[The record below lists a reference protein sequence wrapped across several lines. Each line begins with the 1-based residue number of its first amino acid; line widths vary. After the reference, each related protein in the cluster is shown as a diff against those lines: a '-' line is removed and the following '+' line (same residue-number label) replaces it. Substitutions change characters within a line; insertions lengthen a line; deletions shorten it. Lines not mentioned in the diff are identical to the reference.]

1 MMDHYATGQLPPFK
15 KRENKFYA
23 PDPGLIAALD
33 VALELNMPLLLMG
46 EPGTGK
52 TRFAQHVADRFKLG
66 KALVFNAKTTSQASD
81 LFYHYDAL
89 KHFHLVQNLKP
100 ERDLDLLKDGI
111 IRFNALG
118 EAIMAAS
125 GEDPHRSVVLI
136 DEIDKAP
143 RDFPNDLLNELDGDT
158 FSFKVPELGREE
170 PFSADAS
177 FKPII
182 IITSN
187 SEKNLPEPFLR
198 RCIFYHIP
206 TPDSEGLLNIVLGK
220 LEEHP
225 ELAGFDEDGLY
236 GLINH
241 FQAIR
246 RRADEMNLKKPA
258 TAELISWL
266 IVLHQMGITDRYT
279 GDEEHWQASYS
290 VLVKN
295 TELLEELKDGLEE
308 DDETMS
314 ES

>member
-1 MMDHYATGQLPPFK
+1 MMNHYNSGKLPPLK
-15 KRENKFYA
+15 TRKSSFYD

-52 TRFAQHVADRFKLG
+52 TRFAQHVADRFPELTDKV
-66 KALVFNAKTTSQASD
+66 LVFNAKTTSQASD

-89 KHFHLVQNLKP
+89 KHFHLVQNIRV
-100 ERDLDLLKDGI
+100 EHIDLVKDEI

-118 EAIMAAS
+118 AAIIAAS
-125 GEDPHRSVVLI
+125 GENPKRSVVLI

-158 FSFKVPELGREE
+158 FSFNVPELGRDE
-170 PFSADAS
+170 PFAADPA

-206 TPDSEGLLNIVLGK
+206 TPNAEGLLKIVLGK
-220 LEEHP
+220 LQEHP
-225 ELAGFDEDGLY
+225 ELNGFAEEGLRRLIAHFSEIRDRAGE
-236 GLINH
+236 ISK
-241 FQAIR
+241 
-246 RRADEMNLKKPA
+246 KKPA

-266 IVLHQMGITDRYT
+266 IVLHQMGITDRGMGST
-279 GDEEHWQASYS
+279 DQWQASYS

-295 TELLEELKDGLEE
+295 TELLDELRGENGNDE
-308 DDETMS
+308 DS
-314 ES
+314 RES

>member
-1 MMDHYATGQLPPFK
+1 MMNHYNSGKLPPLNPRK
-15 KRENKFYA
+15 SNFYD

-52 TRFAQHVADRFKLG
+52 TRFAQHVAARFPELTDKV
-66 KALVFNAKTTSQASD
+66 LVFNAKTTSQASD

-89 KHFHLVQNLKP
+89 KHFHLVQNLRV
-100 ERDLDLLKDGI
+100 EHIDLVKDEI

-118 EAIMAAS
+118 AAIIAAS
-125 GEDPHRSVVLI
+125 VENPKRSVVLI

-158 FSFKVPELGREE
+158 FSFNVPELGRDE
-170 PFSADAS
+170 PFSADPA

-206 TPDSEGLLNIVLGK
+206 APDSEGLLKIVLGK
-220 LEEHP
+220 LQEHP
-225 ELAGFDEDGLY
+225 ELNGFAEEGLRRLIDRFLEIRDRAGE
-236 GLINH
+236 IS
-241 FQAIR
+241 
-246 RRADEMNLKKPA
+246 KKRPA

-266 IVLHQMGITDRYT
+266 IVLHQMGITDRNMGT
-279 GDEEHWQASYS
+279 PQDWQASYS

-295 TELLEELKDGLEE
+295 TELLDELRGENGNDE
-308 DDETMS
+308 DSS